1 MRLIPSHS
9 TRSTASWIWQA
20 LTGVLLVP
28 LLSIHIIAQHFAV
41 PGGARNLAQVNSYL
55 SNPAILA
62 IEVLFL
68 VAVTTHAMLGVRSIL
83 IDMGLP
89 QRLRTATSYGLTA
102 VGALTVAYGGWLTV
116 SVAR

>member
-1 MRLIPSHS
+1 M
-9 TRSTASWIWQA
+9 
-20 LTGVLLVP
+20 
-28 LLSIHIIAQHFAV
+28 
-41 PGGARNLAQVNSYL
+41 
-55 SNPAILA
+55 
-62 IEVLFL
+62 
-68 VAVTTHAMLGVRSIL
+68 AVTTHAMLGVRSIL